1 MLINLSAAF
10 WLNASL
16 ENTGVLVIS
25 SVFPDLI
32 DYYTLTPQTWWEE
45 HRGLSH
51 FWAVYIAGYIAGTI
65 LLPPQSLEHFLYLIT
80 GCLLHIF
87 MDFLTPM
94 GVPVLTPSRR
104 RSISLFKT
112 GSFKET
118 FFTLCVFSLSVYLK
132 GRMWLE
138 TQFPGLI

>member
-1 MLINLSAAF
+1 
-10 WLNASL
+10 
-16 ENTGVLVIS
+16 VLS

-32 DYYTLTPQTWWEE
+32 DYYTLTEYTWWEE

-51 FWAVYIAGYIAGTI
+51 FWAVYIAGTT

-94 GVPVLTPSRR
+94 GIPVLTPSRR
-104 RSISLFKT
+104 RSIFLFKT

-138 TQFPGLI
+138 TQFTVLI

>member
-1 MLINLSAAF
+1 MLINLSAAL
-10 WLNASL
+10 WLNAFL
-16 ENTGVLVIS
+16 ENTGVLVLS

-32 DYYTLTPQTWWEE
+32 DYYTLNEYTWWEE

-94 GVPVLTPSRR
+94 GKSHAKMFC
-104 RSISLFKT
+104 LFR
-112 GSFKET
+112 GYLSFVEIY
-118 FFTLCVFSLSVYLK
+118 LCLL
-132 GRMWLE
+132 
-138 TQFPGLI
+138 